1 MNLKLLTGTA
11 LLVAMAAPLLSQTAS
26 SQTTAKKVYM
36 ITDMEGVHGIF
47 NWEEQ
52 CRPYQSPRWAESVKL
67 LTGEVNAA
75 VDGLMAGGATEVV
88 VADLHNSSR
97 TLSTLDVDPRA
108 KLLQGKTIPP
118 KLGLDASYSAVIFV
132 GQHAMAGAPNAVIPH
147 SGSFVIENMWLNN
160 MLVGEIATRVL
171 LGGYYGVPAIM
182 LAGDTAA
189 CKELRDLVPGA
200 ECAEVKTALSPESG
214 ISLSHAAACALIR
227 QKAQRAMKRLA
238 EFKPYRLT
246 GPVELKVQFK
256 KGNSAPHPTKPGTER
271 IDDLN
276 VVYRGTDLLDGWLKW
291 GDF

>member
-1 MNLKLLTGTA
+1 MKLKILMGILLP
-11 LLVAMAAPLLSQTAS
+11 VSMAAPLFSQPTP
-26 SQTTAKKVYM
+26 KKVYM

-75 VDGLMAGGATEVV
+75 VDGLMAAGATEVV

-97 TLSTLDVDPRA
+97 TLSTFDIDPRA
-108 KLLQGKTIPP
+108 KLLQGTTIPP
-118 KLGLDASYSAVIFV
+118 KLGMDSSYSAVIFV
-132 GQHAMAGAPNAVIPH
+132 GQHAMAGASEAVIPH
-147 SGSFVIENMWLNN
+147 SGSFVIENMWLNT
-160 MLVGEIATRVL
+160 MLVGEIAPRAML
-171 LGGYYGVPAIM
+171 AGYYGVPVIM

-189 CKELRDLVPGA
+189 CKELRALVSNA
-200 ECAEVKTALSPESG
+200 ECAEVKTALSTESG
-214 ISLSHAAACALIR
+214 ISLSHAAACTLIR
-227 QKAQRAMKRLA
+227 ETARRAMTRLA

-256 KGNSAPHPTKPGTER
+256 KGNSAPHPTRPGTER
-271 IDDLN
+271 IDDQN
-276 VVYRGTDLLDGWLKW
+276 VVYRGIDLLDAWLKW